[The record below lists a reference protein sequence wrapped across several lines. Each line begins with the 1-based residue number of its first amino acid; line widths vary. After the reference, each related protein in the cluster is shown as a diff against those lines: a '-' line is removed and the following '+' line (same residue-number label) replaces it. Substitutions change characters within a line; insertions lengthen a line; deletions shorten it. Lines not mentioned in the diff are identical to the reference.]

1 MAFRKMTR
9 EEVEDEGLTILT
21 KEEAV
26 EDIVD
31 YLLQEYTEDFPDFE
45 QIKELI
51 REGFKGVENWSKREI
66 AEYFEGSE
74 TEILEW
80 QVKDS

>member
-1 MAFRKMTR
+1 MAFGKMTR
-9 EEVEDEGLTILT
+9 EEVEAEGLTILT

-31 YLLQEYTEDFPDFE
+31 YLWREYTDDFPDFE
-45 QIKELI
+45 QVKELI
-51 REGFKGVENWSKREI
+51 REGFKGVESWSKNEI
-66 AEYFEGSE
+66 EEYFEGSE

-80 QVKDS
+80 QVID

>member
-1 MAFRKMTR
+1 MAFGKMTR
-9 EEVEDEGLTILT
+9 QEVEDADITILT

-31 YLLQEYTEDFPDFE
+31 YLWREYTDDFPDFE
-45 QIKELI
+45 QVKELI
-51 REGFKGVENWSKREI
+51 REGFKGVEDWSKKEI
-66 AEYFEGSE
+66 EEYFEGSE

-80 QVKDS
+80 QVID

>member
-1 MAFRKMTR
+1 MAFGKMTR
-9 EEVEDEGLTILT
+9 QEVEDEGLTILT

-31 YLLQEYTEDFPDFE
+31 YLWREYTDDFPDFE
-45 QIKELI
+45 QVKELI
-51 REGFKGVENWSKREI
+51 REGFKGVESWSKTEI
-66 AEYFEGSE
+66 EEYFEGSE

-80 QVKDS
+80 QVID

>member
-1 MAFRKMTR
+1 MAFGKMTR
-9 EEVEDEGLTILT
+9 QEVEDEGLTILT

-31 YLLQEYTEDFPDFE
+31 YLWREYTDDFPDFE
-45 QIKELI
+45 QVKELI
-51 REGFKGVENWSKREI
+51 REGFKGVESWSKNEI
-66 AEYFEGSE
+66 EEYFEGSE

-80 QVKDS
+80 QVID